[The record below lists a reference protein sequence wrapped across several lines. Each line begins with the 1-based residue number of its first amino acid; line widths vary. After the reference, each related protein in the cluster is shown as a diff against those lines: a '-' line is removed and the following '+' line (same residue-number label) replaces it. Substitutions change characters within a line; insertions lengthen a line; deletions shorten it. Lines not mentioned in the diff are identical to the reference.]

1 VPEAGAELCE
11 NSVDEDEAGER
22 VFRHDPESPIT
33 LGPQADRQHA
43 AAAGWFATDTG
54 TQLLACEG
62 GVLRE
67 WLADRFGYHL
77 IQVGAPPGLEVLAAS
92 RILHRCLVDLDGS
105 GARLSHTV
113 LRGRAAAL
121 PLESDS
127 VDVVVLPH
135 VLEFEPRPHEALRE
149 AARVLVPEGHL
160 FLCALNPYSLM
171 GLWQAM
177 GSRSG
182 RAPWHGRFFSPGR
195 LRDWLALVGL
205 ELRSVHGVFYRPPL
219 RRVSVMDRLSFME
232 SLGPH
237 LCPPLAG
244 SFVMGARKRVSRA
257 APIRPRFAY
266 RPRLVGVSLAGGP
279 PARISDGR

>member
-1 VPEAGAELCE
+1 M
-11 NSVDEDEAGER
+11 
-22 VFRHDPESPIT
+22 FRHDPESPIT

-43 AAAGWFATDTG
+43 AAADWFASDTG
-54 TQLLACEG
+54 SHLLDCEAG
-62 GVLRE
+62 LLRD

-77 IQVGAPPGLEVLAAS
+77 IQVGALPGLEIMAAS

-105 GARLSHTV
+105 GAGLSHAV
-113 LRGRAAAL
+113 VRGRAASL

-135 VLEFEPRPHEALRE
+135 VLEFEPHPHEALRE
-149 AARVLVPEGHL
+149 AARVLVPEGYL
-160 FLCALNPYSLM
+160 FVCALNPYSLM
-171 GLWQAM
+171 GLWRAM

-182 RAPWHGRFFSPGR
+182 RAPWHGRFLSPGR

-205 ELRSVHGVFYRPPL
+205 ELRSVRGVFYRPPL
-219 RRVSVMDRLSFME
+219 RSVRIMERLVAME
-232 SLGPH
+232 SVGRH
-237 LCPPLAG
+237 LCPPFAG

-257 APIRPRFAY
+257 EPIRPRFAY

-279 PARISDGR
+279 PARIGDGE